1 MTQESLFSQQSVT
14 REPDICINRHRRSDT
29 SMLADK
35 RVAKAR
41 DRSQI
46 FGYIKAAGMYGHT
59 LDEMSVILERPC
71 NCISGRFSEL
81 KKSGE
86 IIPTEER
93 RKTRTGSL
101 ARVYIAAT
109 VAQ

>member
-35 RVAKAR
+35 RVNKNR
-41 DRSQI
+41 DRELIYNYVKSS
-46 FGYIKAAGMYGHT
+46 GAYGLT
-59 LDEMSVILERPC
+59 LDEMSIVLDRPC

-81 KKSGE
+81 KRAGR
-86 IIPTEER
+86 IIASAETR
-93 RKTRTGSL
+93 RTRTGSV
-101 ARVYIAAT
+101 AHVYV

>member
-35 RVAKAR
+35 RVAKGK
-41 DRSQI
+41 DREQV
-46 FGYIKAAGMYGHT
+46 FAYIKEAGAYGHT
-59 LDEMSVILERPC
+59 LDEVSVLLDRPC

-81 KKSGE
+81 KKAGRIVASAE
-86 IIPTEER
+86 T
-93 RKTRTGSL
+93 RKTRTGSW
-101 ARVYIAAT
+101 AHVYV